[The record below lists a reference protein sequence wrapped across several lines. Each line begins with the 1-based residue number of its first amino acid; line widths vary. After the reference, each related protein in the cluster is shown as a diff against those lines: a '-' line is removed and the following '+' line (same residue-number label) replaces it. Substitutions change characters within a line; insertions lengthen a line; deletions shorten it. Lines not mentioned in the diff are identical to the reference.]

1 MAKKEKEEKTEEKA
15 KMEKKQ
21 IALIGFAIAIIGA
34 VFLVIFSGKIE
45 KDAVTLKIDC
55 NGKDLSG
62 TYKKGESFTCNLL
75 DTDYKLSVDKITD
88 EKVILKSDGGLTPV
102 IEKSEMATSALGIE
116 PVKLGDIKE
125 MVGAETTTSTIDL
138 SKEYKEF
145 VVNKGATLNLT
156 IQATDVMGS
165 YYLSISFQ

>member
-1 MAKKEKEEKTEEKA
+1 MAKKEKTEEKA

-21 IALIGFAIAIIGA
+21 IALIGIAIAIIGV

-55 NGKDLSG
+55 
-62 TYKKGESFTCNLL
+62 KGESFKCNLL
-75 DTDYKLSVDKITD
+75 DTDYKLTVDKITD